1 MGKVFYYYGTMKS
14 SKTANLLMVYHNY
27 MEKGIKPILVK
38 PSQDTRS
45 GDTIVSSRVGIEEE
59 ATYSV
64 GKEHP
69 KEIAG
74 YILATAM
81 EQDRPILLDECQ
93 FFSPE
98 FINAL
103 CLGNHIRVK
112 GDTNKNGVIMAY
124 GLLTNFGGK
133 LFEGSKAWLENADN
147 IRQVKTLCD
156 YCGKKATHNL
166 LLVDNKPYFDT
177 SKGDTIIGD
186 TNYKVVCSEHWYKLK
201 MKNYKDD

>member
-27 MEKGIKPILVK
+27 TEKGIKPILVK

-45 GDTIVSSRVGIEEE
+45 GDNIVSSRVGIEEE

-69 KEIAG
+69 KEVAG

-81 EQDRPILLDECQ
+81 KQDRPILLDECQ

-147 IRQVKTLCD
+147 IREVKTICD

-186 TNYKVVCSEHWYKLK
+186 TNYKVVCSDHWVKFK
-201 MKNYKDD
+201 AGDIIE